1 MVPVTRLQRGLHN
14 AQPNWRNSGRGEF
27 QSMEISFYNCQCYWM
42 QIQKW
47 QDFNNQFKMQ
57 MKRKVVT
64 LNVNS
69 RLEVMLGPDVFDL
82 VVQLPADP
90 SFVMSLVVVHCLMK
104 GTMWIHMNLLFILLC
119 QLFYRIFIGCE
130 FLWSPPGSLCISRM
144 VASVGLNCVC
154 VYF

>member
-1 MVPVTRLQRGLHN
+1 
-14 AQPNWRNSGRGEF
+14 
-27 QSMEISFYNCQCYWM
+27 
-42 QIQKW
+42 
-47 QDFNNQFKMQ
+47 

-104 GTMWIHMNLLFILLC
+104 GTM
-119 QLFYRIFIGCE
+119 
-130 FLWSPPGSLCISRM
+130 
-144 VASVGLNCVC
+144 
-154 VYF
+154 